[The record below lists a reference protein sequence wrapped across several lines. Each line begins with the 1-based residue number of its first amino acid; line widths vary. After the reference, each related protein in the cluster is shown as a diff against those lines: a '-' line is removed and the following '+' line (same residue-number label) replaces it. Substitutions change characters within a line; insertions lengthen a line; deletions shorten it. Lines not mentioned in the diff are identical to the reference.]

1 MAPPRRQTRRRKKS
15 RQILCSI
22 PIPDLASKS
31 SSNNA
36 DADADADKD
45 FYKYVNGDWLNRALI
60 PPHLNDISVSTELEK
75 CISNV
80 TKKILEDCST
90 GIFAD
95 IRSSCLHNKD
105 SLEYLRGVLKDIH
118 CIQTPADV
126 FDAVFTLCKRG
137 IPGLFDISTYAE
149 PDTKT
154 VRLFLSASLSSLKNA
169 YHSDTK
175 IIYHYK
181 ALLHKLG
188 KMLDIEGLDKV
199 IPTEK
204 ALSIQYSNI
213 GRNVRTKVKG
223 SGLERKFPGI
233 PWGRLFESIGASEWK
248 KMVMYYTD
256 PSWFRYIAR
265 KVNSIPVKYWKWYI
279 ARCYIMNALP
289 YLPSPYSDFN
299 YEFSGKMLMGQKD
312 KMPKEDLLVK
322 VVHTYMNDDFSQLFW
337 EKAGDP
343 KLPTEVDAF
352 AKTLVESAKERLETV
367 DWLKYKTRKMAIK
380 KVDNMIIQTV
390 RPAEWT
396 EVPRVTLD
404 PRNLLKNIHN
414 LGSRSLVIL
423 LGRLG
428 KEYNFWEEP
437 LYLVNAFYFGST
449 NKMIIPYA
457 SCLPPFYSKDS
468 GAAWNYGSLGSI
480 IGHELCHGFD
490 EEGKEIDEEG
500 EKKRWW
506 TRTDNLHYNK
516 RTKDLM
522 KLFSHE
528 KIHGKHVSGKHTLS
542 ENIADLG
549 GLSISLQALK
559 DALQNN
565 GIVDPIQVKEEYKK
579 FFASFAVSW
588 RTKARDKKMD
598 RALKTDVHSPPYLRV
613 NLVVRQ
619 FDEWY
624 FAFDVRED
632 SPMYVKPEDRI
643 RIF

>member
-1 MAPPRRQTRRRKKS
+1 MAPPRRQTRRRRKS

-22 PIPDLASKS
+22 PIPELVSKS
-31 SSNNA
+31 SSNDA
-36 DADADADKD
+36 DADADAGKD
-45 FYKYVNGDWLNRALI
+45 FYKYVNGDWLSTSLI

-105 SLEYLRGVLKDIH
+105 SLEYLRELLKDIH

-126 FDAVFTLCKRG
+126 FDAVFNLCKRG

-154 VRLFLSASLSSLKNA
+154 VRLFLSASLCTLKKP
-169 YHSDTK
+169 YHYDTK
-175 IIYHYK
+175 IMYHYK

-188 KMLDIEGLDKV
+188 EMLDIEGLEKI

-204 ALSIQYSNI
+204 ALNIQFTNI

-233 PWGRLFESIGASEWK
+233 PWGRLFERIGMSEWK
-248 KMVMYYTD
+248 SMKIYYTD
-256 PSWFRYIAR
+256 PSWFRYIGR
-265 KVNSIPVKYWKWYI
+265 KVRTIPVKYWKWYI

-299 YEFSGKMLMGQKD
+299 YEFSGKMLMGQKE
-312 KMPKEDLLVK
+312 KIPAEDLLVK

-343 KLPTEVDAF
+343 KLPEEVQAF

-367 DWLKYKTRKMAIK
+367 EWLKYKTRKMAIK

-396 EVPRVTLD
+396 EVPRVILD
-404 PRNLLKNIHN
+404 PRNLLKNIHD
-414 LGSRSLVIL
+414 LGSRSLAIL
-423 LGRLG
+423 RGRLG

-437 LYLVNAFYFGST
+437 IYLVNAFYFGST
-449 NKMIIPYA
+449 NKMIIPYG
-457 SCLPPFYSKDS
+457 SCLPPFYSA
-468 GAAWNYGSLGSI
+468 GQNVAWNYGSLGAI

-490 EEGKEIDEEG
+490 EEGKEIDEDG

-516 RTKDLM
+516 RTRDLM
-522 KLFSHE
+522 KLFNHE
-528 KIHGKHVSGKHTLS
+528 KIHGKHVSGKDTLS

-549 GLSISLQALK
+549 GLGIALQALK
-559 DALQNN
+559 DALQNK
-565 GIVDPIQVKEEYKK
+565 GIVDPIKVKEEYKK

-588 RTKARDKKMD
+588 RTKMREKKID

-624 FAFDVRED
+624 FAFDVREGD
-632 SPMYVKPEDRI
+632 PMYVKPEDRI

>member
-1 MAPPRRQTRRRKKS
+1 MAPPRCQTRRRRKS

-22 PIPDLASKS
+22 PIPELVSKS
-31 SSNNA
+31 SSN
-36 DADADADKD
+36 DADPDAGKD
-45 FYKYVNGDWLNRALI
+45 FYKYVNGDWLSRALI
-60 PPHLNDISVSTELEK
+60 PPHLNDISISTELEK

-80 TKKILEDCST
+80 TKKILEDCSM

-105 SLEYLRGVLKDIH
+105 SLEYLRELLKDIH

-126 FDAVFTLCKRG
+126 FDAVFDMCKRG

-154 VRLFLSASLSSLKNA
+154 VRLFLSASLCTLKKP
-169 YHSDTK
+169 YHYDMK
-175 IIYHYK
+175 IMYHYK

-188 KMLDIEGLDKV
+188 EMLDVEGLEKI

-204 ALSIQYSNI
+204 ALNIQFTNI

-223 SGLERKFPGI
+223 SSLERKFPGI
-233 PWGRLFESIGASEWK
+233 PWGRLFERIGMSEWK
-248 KMVMYYTD
+248 SMKIYYTD
-256 PSWFRYIAR
+256 PSWFRYIGR
-265 KVNSIPVKYWKWYI
+265 KVRTIPVKYWKWYI

-299 YEFSGKMLMGQKD
+299 YEFSGKMLMGQKE
-312 KMPKEDLLVK
+312 KIPAEDLLVK

-343 KLPTEVDAF
+343 KLPEEVQAF

-367 DWLKYKTRKMAIK
+367 EWLKYKTRKMAIK

-396 EVPRVTLD
+396 EVPKVVLD
-404 PRNLLKNIHN
+404 PKNLLKNIHE
-414 LGSRSLVIL
+414 LGARSLAIL
-423 LGRLG
+423 RGRLG

-437 LYLVNAFYFGST
+437 IYLVNAFYFGST
-449 NKMIIPYA
+449 NKIIIPYA
-457 SCLPPFYSKDS
+457 SCLPPFYSA
-468 GAAWNYGSLGSI
+468 GQNVAWNYGSLGAI

-490 EEGKEIDEEG
+490 EEGKEIDEDG

-516 RTKDLM
+516 RTRDLM
-522 KLFSHE
+522 RLFSHE
-528 KIHGKHVSGKHTLS
+528 KIHGKHVSGRDTLS

-549 GLSISLQALK
+549 GLGIALQALK
-559 DALQNN
+559 DALQNK
-565 GIVDPIQVKEEYKK
+565 GIVDPIKVKEEYKK

-588 RTKARDKKMD
+588 RTKMREKKID

-624 FAFDVRED
+624 FAFDVRQGD
-632 SPMYVKPEDRI
+632 PMYVKPEDRI